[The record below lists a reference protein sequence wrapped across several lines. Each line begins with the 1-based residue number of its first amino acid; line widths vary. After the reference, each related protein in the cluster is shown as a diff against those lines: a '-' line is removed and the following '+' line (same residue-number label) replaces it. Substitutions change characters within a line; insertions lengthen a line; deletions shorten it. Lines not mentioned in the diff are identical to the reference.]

1 MAIDLIKVTSTE
13 SKFEVA
19 KQNHPTEWV
28 KEFSV
33 GDFIICGGYHM
44 DCYQITSIELEQDK
58 VWDDDVR
65 KWVEINS
72 YSIKPKAKKYCPFSD
87 SLSDYV
93 YTLSPSECKGYQ
105 VFKGKNDILDWIKY
119 GEGVI
124 NNNVDE
130 FLTEYNNTNDDEDN
144 STALVSLKAKDSYLL
159 AKNDTSLTLN
169 ELEKKMAIVNLCI
182 QEQQRKFDLLKSK
195 CNNAISIVRR
205 KITRIERALGQI
217 ELYLGVS
224 EKIVQIQEG
233 APADYNEQ
241 IVFYQDV
248 LYMDEE
254 VGDYKDGGITF
265 DKIQDFD
272 SWLLRDN
279 HLDIFLPSRGVRV
292 FRVRR
297 KGVRGVSINYGDHY
311 VVNPYLENN
320 LDYEDKQTYIIIR
333 NGDNVYRIW
342 ADLIIYPYLF
352 PKQDELQQLINKYNN
367 NTSEYSKR
375 TNKENVEDFID
386 KYQFNFC
393 LLQGLL
399 DRSDVL
405 APHRPINLF
414 KDDFN
419 TDAFKFVYDA
429 EVKQVGDGHLSYWE
443 FVKSVNKD
451 IKEGS
456 RVVLI
461 DNYLKSDEDRFD
473 NRFNSYHRRSGDD
486 FGLPLPPKT
495 DIYTVHKNSNGDFVI
510 HYMPEKEY
518 YFEKERKNKISFKI
532 YNDDRFIINYDALD
546 VETVEYYLKNR
557 INRIDYLDIMPMLD
571 TLRIKLNE
579 EKALEEAFIM
589 MIKSQVSNVS
599 DGIISETIKW
609 WKMKNKVKR
618 PLTSNDQLA
627 YKQILSKVK
636 KFM

>member
-405 APHRPINLF
+405 APHIQIF
-414 KDDFN
+414 F
-419 TDAFKFVYDA
+419 
-429 EVKQVGDGHLSYWE
+429 
-443 FVKSVNKD
+443 
-451 IKEGS
+451 
-456 RVVLI
+456 
-461 DNYLKSDEDRFD
+461 
-473 NRFNSYHRRSGDD
+473 RS
-486 FGLPLPPKT
+486 
-495 DIYTVHKNSNGDFVI
+495 H
-510 HYMPEKEY
+510 
-518 YFEKERKNKISFKI
+518 
-532 YNDDRFIINYDALD
+532 
-546 VETVEYYLKNR
+546 
-557 INRIDYLDIMPMLD
+557 
-571 TLRIKLNE
+571 
-579 EKALEEAFIM
+579 
-589 MIKSQVSNVS
+589 
-599 DGIISETIKW
+599 
-609 WKMKNKVKR
+609 
-618 PLTSNDQLA
+618 
-627 YKQILSKVK
+627 
-636 KFM
+636 